1 MADFAAKLQRLSV
14 RGTPVGVEE
23 LIERIEAELAG
34 DPLIVV
40 PQRRKGTV
48 MTKTDQSV
56 TSKGPGPGRGL
67 GWMVAAFVAILIV
80 GGSLIVFGG
89 NEGEVADQDTVA
101 TPTTTPS
108 PTTTPI
114 PTTAAA
120 TEPISGAFLLDLETG
135 EQTPLA
141 DVFADAFFL
150 TASPDG
156 TRLYAVTCC
165 SSSDVAMVANID
177 GSDQRRLDPSGTINY
192 YMGRW
197 SPDGTKIVYQAT
209 DGGTRE
215 IGNLFVED
223 LVSGERTQLT
233 EFETTVAPGNFLF
246 PIFSEEGENV
256 YFHLPRWAEDIEYD
270 VWSVPSTGGEPSL
283 VMENAA
289 QWVPL
294 PEEGSGAFVLPA
306 DDAFVGPRMEI
317 FTTEGRRTLV
327 EATEPIVAPSASPDG
342 SRIVYG
348 TEGDAT
354 VVIYVVDVAT
364 GESTKV
370 AEGNNASWLDNDTL
384 VVAPTA

>member
-1 MADFAAKLQRLSV
+1 MADFASKLQRLSV
-14 RGTPVGVEE
+14 RGIPVGVEE

-34 DPLIVV
+34 DPLVVV
-40 PQRRKGTV
+40 PQRRKGIV

-56 TSKGPGPGRGL
+56 TSKGPGPRRGL

-89 NEGEVADQDTVA
+89 NGGEVVEQDTVP
-101 TPTTTPS
+101 TPTTTP
-108 PTTTPI
+108 T

-120 TEPISGAFLLDLETG
+120 AEPISGAFLLDLETG

-177 GSDQRRLDPSGTINY
+177 GSDQRRLDPSGNINY

-209 DGGTRE
+209 RGGTHE

-223 LVSGERTQLT
+223 LVSGEQTQLT
-233 EFETTVAPGNFLF
+233 EYEATIAPGNFLF
-246 PIFSEEGENV
+246 PTFGEDGENV

-270 VWSVPSTGGEPSL
+270 VWSVPDTGGEPTL
-283 VMENAA
+283 VLENAA
-289 QWVPL
+289 QWVTL
-294 PEEGSGAFVLPA
+294 PEEESGAFVVPA
-306 DDAFVGPRMEI
+306 DDAFVSPRMEI
-317 FTTEGRRTLV
+317 ITSEGRRTLV

-342 SRIVYG
+342 GRIVY
-348 TEGDAT
+348 TLDGDNR
-354 VVIYVVDVAT
+354 IYVVDVAT
-364 GESTKV
+364 GVSSKV
-370 AEGNNASWLDNDTL
+370 AEGNNASWLDDDTL
-384 VVAPTA
+384 VVAPN

>member
-89 NEGEVADQDTVA
+89 NGGEVVEQDTVP
-101 TPTTTPS
+101 TPTTTP
-108 PTTTPI
+108 
-114 PTTAAA
+114 TAI
-120 TEPISGAFLLDLETG
+120 TGSFLLDLETG

-223 LVSGERTQLT
+223 LISGEQTQLT
-233 EFETTVAPGNFLF
+233 DFEATVAPGNFLF
-246 PIFSEEGENV
+246 PTFGEDGESV
-256 YFHLPRWAEDIEYD
+256 FFHLPRSAEDIEYD
-270 VWSVPSTGGEPSL
+270 VWSVPGTGGEPSL

-306 DDAFVGPRMEI
+306 DDHFVGPRMEI
-317 FTTEGRRTLV
+317 ITTEGRRTLV
-327 EATEPIVAPSASPDG
+327 ETSEPIVAPSASPDG
-342 SRIVYG
+342 SKIVYG
-348 TEGDAT
+348 TEGDGT
-354 VVIYVVDVAT
+354 VSIYVVDVAT
-364 GESTKV
+364 GESSKV
-370 AEGNNASWLDNDTL
+370 AEGNNASWLDEDTL
-384 VVAPTA
+384 VVAPN